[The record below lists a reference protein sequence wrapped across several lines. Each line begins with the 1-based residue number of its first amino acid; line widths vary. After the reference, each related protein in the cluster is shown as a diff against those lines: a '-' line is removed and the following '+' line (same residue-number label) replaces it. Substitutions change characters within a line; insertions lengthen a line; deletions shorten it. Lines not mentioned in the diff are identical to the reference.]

1 MLYFYK
7 SISPHPIEN
16 LHNYLD
22 FFFTKLFDETQTVYS
37 HEYFIHTDFQEII
50 DTYKT
55 QIDDKLEAL
64 FNAYTALPTPQD
76 RQIVKDAYANNNNVE
91 AICNNLVRPHKY
103 NDLHESIRKEV
114 KDLYDSEGVLYSML
128 TSKTAYKP
136 IKDKCGDLITHF
148 KDFRTLNKTSVCP
161 FCGMENLLPINDKA
175 KNEYDHYISKG
186 NYPFC
191 SINFNN
197 LFPTCGNCNKA
208 PNKGQKDIP
217 YNNKV
222 NPIVQADIFYPYS
235 NIDNH
240 EIVLSII
247 ATETDLENLDNWDLQ
262 INCTPVVN
270 NNKKERWL
278 EIYDIEYRYKTK
290 IAGDSYEWKQ
300 RIINKHHLRC
310 IKKGVSF
317 DDFKQDILDDFQDYT
332 KWNNG
337 ILMKTFDEF
346 IMNDPN
352 CEANLS
358 GTLVV

>member
-22 FFFTKLFDETQTVYS
+22 YFFTKLFDDSQISYS
-37 HEYFIHTDFQEII
+37 HAYFIHPDFQNII
-50 DTYKT
+50 DTYKS

-64 FNAYTALPTPQD
+64 FAAYMSLTTPEDKETVKTAYL
-76 RQIVKDAYANNNNVE
+76 NNNNILG
-91 AICNNLVRPHKY
+91 ICNKNIKPFKY
-103 NDLHESIRKEV
+103 EELPIAVVDVIKV
-114 KDLYDSEGVLYSML
+114 LYDSEGVLYKML
-128 TSKTAYKP
+128 TSKTAYKN

-161 FCGMENLLPINDKA
+161 FCGMENLLPINDKS

-191 SINFNN
+191 SINFKN

-217 YNNKV
+217 YNSAV
-222 NPIVQADIFYPYS
+222 VPIVQEELFYPYS
-235 NIDNH
+235 DISNH
-240 EIVLSII
+240 EITLKINSSNYDLSDISKWSLHI
-247 ATETDLENLDNWDLQ
+247 DC
-262 INCTPVVN
+262 IPVSN
-270 NNKKERWL
+270 RTKKNRWM

-290 IAGDSYEWKQ
+290 IAGDSYEWKD
-300 RIINKHHLRC
+300 RIIKEHHRKC
-310 IKKGVSF
+310 IKRGDSF
-317 DDFKQDILDDFQDYT
+317 NNLKEDILSTFEDYT

-337 ILMKTFDEF
+337 ILRKTFDEF

-352 CEANLS
+352 CEANLN
-358 GTLVV
+358 GTLVL